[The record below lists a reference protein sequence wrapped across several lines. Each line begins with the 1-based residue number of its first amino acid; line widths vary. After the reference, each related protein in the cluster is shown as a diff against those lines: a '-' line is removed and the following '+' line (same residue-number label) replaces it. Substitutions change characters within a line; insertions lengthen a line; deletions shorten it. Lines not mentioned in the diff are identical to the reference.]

1 MDKCRM
7 PWTGLCVVGALP
19 TCLLVW
25 NAEKYRYGPW
35 IKILDAVDRV
45 VRGWGTA
52 YFLVVRGWSTA
63 YFLVV

>member
-25 NAEKYRYGPW
+25 NAEKYR
-35 IKILDAVDRV
+35 V

-52 YFLVVRGWSTA
+52 YLLVSAWWGTAHFLSCLRRIGD
-63 YFLVV
+63 LHHR